1 MENIILENNLSAWG
15 KKFCGSRV
23 EIENEYKKWKNT
35 KNKTIEVRTEMSQDE
50 KVVLIVKKN
59 GKERYLAGKRNC
71 EEPTTIWMQT
81 QGRVHEGAIFFIA
94 GIGNPVYAK
103 ILLEEHRQT
112 KLNIVIYEP
121 SKEIFFKVLE
131 SIDITDL
138 LQKDAKCIFVI
149 DGLTGVKVEN
159 VIQKMISVEVMDHI
173 KTFILPNYEMIFAKE
188 MLLFAK
194 TIREKCES
202 CATYI
207 NTRTNFSNVFA
218 QNLFANAPYILDGY
232 KTKQLIEVI
241 PRDIPA
247 IIVAAGPSL
256 NKNIK
261 ELKRAKG
268 KAFIIAVDTAI
279 KPLASEKIIPD
290 MFAIVDGRKPLE
302 LINTEDAK
310 QIPLLTSISA
320 ANSVLSFHTG
330 KKFFFN
336 EGYVYINS
344 MFYRNGESFETVACG
359 GSVATS
365 AFALA
370 FMIGIDTIIL
380 VGQDLALTGNKT
392 HADGTFQEK
401 METIDTSHSIMVP
414 GNIEKEVPTRGDFK
428 MYLEWYNQYIKDCKE
443 YRKQFKVIN
452 ATEGGAKIDGT
463 EVMTLKDAI
472 DRECKKE
479 IDIQECFEK
488 LHPVF
493 DENERK
499 KNLEF
504 LQHTPEHYTEIRK
517 AAIETNKLY
526 KNLDKLCQHGNLD
539 IRAYEKILKKIKKM
553 TKKIEGDSIY
563 YEPIQETLV
572 LANYIVQS
580 EQFDTMKTMQEEG
593 KEIARQG
600 VIYTDMVKQCAEL
613 FEEYT
618 KETVGKAK

>member
-1 MENIILENNLSAWG
+1 MKNIILENNLSAWE
-15 KKFCGSRV
+15 KNFCGSRF

-310 QIPLLTSISA
+310 KIPLLTSISA

-330 KKFFFN
+330 KKFFYN

-526 KNLDKLCQHGNLD
+526 INLDKLCQHGNLD

-572 LANYIVQS
+572 LANYIVKS

-600 VIYTDMVKQCAEL
+600 IIYTDMVKQCAEL

>member
-1 MENIILENNLSAWG
+1 MKNIILENNLSAWE
-15 KKFCGSRV
+15 KNFCGSRF

-310 QIPLLTSISA
+310 KIPLLTSISA

-330 KKFFFN
+330 KKFFYN

>member
-1 MENIILENNLSAWG
+1 MKNIILENNLSAWE
-15 KKFCGSRV
+15 KNFCGSRF

-310 QIPLLTSISA
+310 KIPLLTSISA

-330 KKFFFN
+330 KKFFYN

-414 GNIEKEVPTRGDFK
+414 GNIQKEVPTRGDFK

-572 LANYIVQS
+572 LANYIVKS

-600 VIYTDMVKQCAEL
+600 IIYTDMVKQCAEL

>member
-1 MENIILENNLSAWG
+1 MKNIILENNLSAWE
-15 KKFCGSRV
+15 KNFCGSRF

-310 QIPLLTSISA
+310 KIPLLTSISA

-330 KKFFFN
+330 KKFFYN

-572 LANYIVQS
+572 LANYIVKS

-593 KEIARQG
+593 KERARQG
-600 VIYTDMVKQCAEL
+600 IIYTDMVKQCAEL

>member
-1 MENIILENNLSAWG
+1 
-15 KKFCGSRV
+15 
-23 EIENEYKKWKNT
+23 
-35 KNKTIEVRTEMSQDE
+35 MSQDE

-330 KKFFFN
+330 KKFFYN

-539 IRAYEKILKKIKKM
+539 IRAYEKIIKKIKKM

>member
-194 TIREKCES
+194 TIREKCER

-330 KKFFFN
+330 KKFFYN

>member
-23 EIENEYKKWKNT
+23 EIENEYKEWKNT

-330 KKFFFN
+330 KKFFYN

>member
-71 EEPTTIWMQT
+71 EEPTTIWMRT

-330 KKFFFN
+330 KKFFYN

-428 MYLEWYNQYIKDCKE
+428 MYLEWYNQYIKD
-443 YRKQFKVIN
+443 
-452 ATEGGAKIDGT
+452 
-463 EVMTLKDAI
+463 
-472 DRECKKE
+472 
-479 IDIQECFEK
+479 
-488 LHPVF
+488 
-493 DENERK
+493 
-499 KNLEF
+499 
-504 LQHTPEHYTEIRK
+504 
-517 AAIETNKLY
+517 
-526 KNLDKLCQHGNLD
+526 
-539 IRAYEKILKKIKKM
+539 
-553 TKKIEGDSIY
+553 
-563 YEPIQETLV
+563 
-572 LANYIVQS
+572 
-580 EQFDTMKTMQEEG
+580 
-593 KEIARQG
+593 
-600 VIYTDMVKQCAEL
+600 
-613 FEEYT
+613 
-618 KETVGKAK
+618 

>member
-1 MENIILENNLSAWG
+1 MKNIILENNLSAWE
-15 KKFCGSRV
+15 KNFCGSRF

-310 QIPLLTSISA
+310 KIPLLTSISA

-330 KKFFFN
+330 KKFFYN

-517 AAIETNKLY
+517 AAMETNKLY

-572 LANYIVQS
+572 LANYIVKS

-600 VIYTDMVKQCAEL
+600 IIYTDMVKQCAEL

>member
-71 EEPTTIWMQT
+71 EEPTTIWMRT

-310 QIPLLTSISA
+310 KIPLLTSISA

-330 KKFFFN
+330 KKFFYN

-572 LANYIVQS
+572 LANYIVKS
-580 EQFDTMKTMQEEG
+580 EQFDIMKTMQEEG

-600 VIYTDMVKQCAEL
+600 IIYTDMVKQCAEL

>member
-1 MENIILENNLSAWG
+1 MKNIILENNLSAWE
-15 KKFCGSRV
+15 KNFCGSRF

-310 QIPLLTSISA
+310 KIPLLTSISA

-330 KKFFFN
+330 KKFFYN

-526 KNLDKLCQHGNLD
+526 KNLEKLCQHGNLD

-572 LANYIVQS
+572 LANYIVKS

-600 VIYTDMVKQCAEL
+600 IIYTDMVKQCAEL

>member
-1 MENIILENNLSAWG
+1 MKNIILENNLSAWE
-15 KKFCGSRV
+15 KNFCGSRF

-310 QIPLLTSISA
+310 KIPLLTSISA

-330 KKFFFN
+330 KKFFYN

-452 ATEGGAKIDGT
+452 ATEGGAKIDRT

-539 IRAYEKILKKIKKM
+539 IRAYEKILKK
-553 TKKIEGDSIY
+553 
-563 YEPIQETLV
+563 
-572 LANYIVQS
+572 
-580 EQFDTMKTMQEEG
+580 
-593 KEIARQG
+593 
-600 VIYTDMVKQCAEL
+600 
-613 FEEYT
+613 
-618 KETVGKAK
+618 

>member
-71 EEPTTIWMQT
+71 KEPTTIWMQT

-330 KKFFFN
+330 KKFFYN

>member
-1 MENIILENNLSAWG
+1 MKNIILENNLSAWE
-15 KKFCGSRV
+15 KNFCGSRF

-94 GIGNPVYAK
+94 GLGNPVYAK

-310 QIPLLTSISA
+310 KIPLLTSISA

-330 KKFFFN
+330 KKFFYN

-572 LANYIVQS
+572 LANYIVKS

-600 VIYTDMVKQCAEL
+600 IIYTDMVKQCAEL

>member
-1 MENIILENNLSAWG
+1 MKNIILENNLSAWE
-15 KKFCGSRV
+15 KNFCGSRF

-310 QIPLLTSISA
+310 KIPLLTSISA

-330 KKFFFN
+330 KKFFYN

-572 LANYIVQS
+572 LANYIVKS

-600 VIYTDMVKQCAEL
+600 IIYTDMVKQCAEL
-613 FEEYT
+613 IEEYT

>member
-1 MENIILENNLSAWG
+1 MKNIILENNLSAWE
-15 KKFCGSRV
+15 KNFCGSRF

-173 KTFILPNYEMIFAKE
+173 KTFILPNYEMIFAK
-188 MLLFAK
+188 

-310 QIPLLTSISA
+310 KIPLLTSISA

-330 KKFFFN
+330 KKFFYN

-572 LANYIVQS
+572 LANYIVKS

-600 VIYTDMVKQCAEL
+600 IIYTDMVKQCAEL

>member
-1 MENIILENNLSAWG
+1 MKNIILENNLSAWE
-15 KKFCGSRV
+15 KNFCGSRF

-131 SIDITDL
+131 SMDITDL

-310 QIPLLTSISA
+310 KIPLLTSISA

-330 KKFFFN
+330 KKFFYN

-572 LANYIVQS
+572 LANYIVKS

-600 VIYTDMVKQCAEL
+600 IIYTDMVKQCAEL

>member
-1 MENIILENNLSAWG
+1 MKNIILENNLSAWE
-15 KKFCGSRV
+15 KNFCGSRF

-310 QIPLLTSISA
+310 KIPLLTSISA

-330 KKFFFN
+330 KKFFYN

-539 IRAYEKILKKIKKM
+539 IRAYEKISKKIKKM

-572 LANYIVQS
+572 LANYIVKS

-600 VIYTDMVKQCAEL
+600 IIYTDMVKQCAEL

>member
-1 MENIILENNLSAWG
+1 MKNIILENNLSAWE
-15 KKFCGSRV
+15 KNFCGSRF

-71 EEPTTIWMQT
+71 EEPTTIWMQI

-310 QIPLLTSISA
+310 KIPLLTSISA

-330 KKFFFN
+330 KKFFYN

-572 LANYIVQS
+572 LANYIVKS

-600 VIYTDMVKQCAEL
+600 IIYTDMVKQCAEL

>member
-1 MENIILENNLSAWG
+1 MG
-15 KKFCGSRV
+15 KKFCGSRF

-310 QIPLLTSISA
+310 KIPLLTSISA

-330 KKFFFN
+330 KKFFYN

-572 LANYIVQS
+572 LANYIVKS

-600 VIYTDMVKQCAEL
+600 IIYTDMVKQCAEL

>member
-330 KKFFFN
+330 KIFYN

>member
-1 MENIILENNLSAWG
+1 MG

-330 KKFFFN
+330 KKFFYN

>member
-1 MENIILENNLSAWG
+1 MKNIILENNLSAWE
-15 KKFCGSRV
+15 KNFCGSRF

-247 IIVAAGPSL
+247 IFVAAGPSL

-310 QIPLLTSISA
+310 KIPLLTSISA

-330 KKFFFN
+330 KKFFYN

-463 EVMTLKDAI
+463 EFMTLKDAI

-572 LANYIVQS
+572 LANYIVKS

-600 VIYTDMVKQCAEL
+600 IIYTDMVKQCAEL

>member
-1 MENIILENNLSAWG
+1 MKNIILENNLSAWE
-15 KKFCGSRV
+15 KKFCGSRF

-310 QIPLLTSISA
+310 KIPLLTSISA

-330 KKFFFN
+330 KKFFYN

-572 LANYIVQS
+572 LANYIVKS

-600 VIYTDMVKQCAEL
+600 IIYTDMVKQCAEL

>member
-81 QGRVHEGAIFFIA
+81 QGRVHERAIFFIA

-330 KKFFFN
+330 KKFFYN

>member
-1 MENIILENNLSAWG
+1 MKNIILENNLSAWE
-15 KKFCGSRV
+15 KNFCGSRF

-159 VIQKMISVEVMDHI
+159 VIQKMISVEVIDHI

-310 QIPLLTSISA
+310 KIPLLTSISA

-330 KKFFFN
+330 KKFFYN

-572 LANYIVQS
+572 LANYIVKS

-600 VIYTDMVKQCAEL
+600 IIYTDMVKQCAEL

>member
-1 MENIILENNLSAWG
+1 MKNIILENNLSAWE
-15 KKFCGSRV
+15 KNFCGSRF

-310 QIPLLTSISA
+310 KIPLLTSISA

-330 KKFFFN
+330 KKFFYN

-414 GNIEKEVPTRGDFK
+414 GNIEKEVPTRDDFK

-472 DRECKKE
+472 DRECKKK

-504 LQHTPEHYTEIRK
+504 MQHTPEHYTEIKK
-517 AAIETNKLY
+517 AAVEANKLY

-539 IRAYEKILKKIKKM
+539 IRAYEKVLKKIKKT

-580 EQFDTMKTMQEEG
+580 EQFDTMKTLQEEG

>member
-1 MENIILENNLSAWG
+1 MKNIILENNLSAWE
-15 KKFCGSRV
+15 KKFCGSRF

-310 QIPLLTSISA
+310 KIPLLTSISA

-330 KKFFFN
+330 KKFFYN

-572 LANYIVQS
+572 LANYIVKS
-580 EQFDTMKTMQEEG
+580 EQFDTMKTIQEEG

-600 VIYTDMVKQCAEL
+600 IIYTDMVKQCAEL

>member
-330 KKFFFN
+330 KKFFYN

-580 EQFDTMKTMQEEG
+580 EQFDTMKTLQEEG

>member
-1 MENIILENNLSAWG
+1 MKNIILENNLSAWE
-15 KKFCGSRV
+15 KNICGSRF

-310 QIPLLTSISA
+310 KIPLLTSISA

-330 KKFFFN
+330 KKFFYN

-572 LANYIVQS
+572 LANYIVKS

-600 VIYTDMVKQCAEL
+600 IIYTDMVKQCAEL

>member
-1 MENIILENNLSAWG
+1 
-15 KKFCGSRV
+15 
-23 EIENEYKKWKNT
+23 
-35 KNKTIEVRTEMSQDE
+35 MSQDE

-310 QIPLLTSISA
+310 KIPLLTSISA

-330 KKFFFN
+330 KKFFYN

-572 LANYIVQS
+572 LANYIVKS

-600 VIYTDMVKQCAEL
+600 IIYTDMVKQCAEL

>member
-1 MENIILENNLSAWG
+1 MKNIILENNLSAWE
-15 KKFCGSRV
+15 KKFCGSRF

-310 QIPLLTSISA
+310 KIPLLTSISA

-330 KKFFFN
+330 KKFFYN

-428 MYLEWYNQYIKDCKE
+428 MYLDWYNQYIKDCKE

-504 LQHTPEHYTEIRK
+504 LQHTPEHYTEIKK

-572 LANYIVQS
+572 LANYIVKS

-600 VIYTDMVKQCAEL
+600 IIYTDMVKQCAEL

>member
-1 MENIILENNLSAWG
+1 MENTILENNLSAWE

-23 EIENEYKKWKNT
+23 EIENKYKEWK
-35 KNKTIEVRTEMSQDE
+35 KAKVKTIEVRTEISEDA
-50 KVVLIVKKN
+50 KVILIVKKN
-59 GKERYLAGKRNC
+59 NQERYLAGKRNC
-71 EEPTTIWMQT
+71 KDPITVWKQT
-81 QGRVHEGAIFFIA
+81 QGFTKEGTIFFVG
-94 GIGNPVYAK
+94 GIGNPWYIK
-103 ILLEEHRQT
+103 GLISEHEEM
-112 KLNIVIYEP
+112 NIVIYEP
-121 SKEIFFKVLE
+121 SKEIFFTVLE
-131 SIDITDL
+131 TIDITDFF
-138 LQKDAKCIFVI
+138 KKKANCIFIV
-149 DGLTGVKVEN
+149 DGVSGVK
-159 VIQKMISVEVMDHI
+159 IDDIIKKMISVEVMDRI
-173 KTFILPNYEMIFAKE
+173 KTFILPNYEKIYAKE
-188 MLLFAK
+188 MLFFAK
-194 TIREKCES
+194 EIRKKCDS
-202 CATYI
+202 CAAYI
-207 NTRTNFSNVFA
+207 NTRTRFSNVFA
-218 QNLFANAPYILDGY
+218 QNLFANTPYVLDGY

-261 ELKRAKG
+261 ELKKAKG
-268 KAFIIAVDTAI
+268 RAFIIAVDTAI
-279 KPLASEKIIPD
+279 KPLLAEGIIPD
-290 MFAIVDGRKPLE
+290 MFAIVDGKKPIE
-302 LINTEDAK
+302 LVEKEEARN
-310 QIPLLTSISA
+310 IPLLTSISA
-320 ANSVLSFHTG
+320 ANSVLSYHTG
-330 KKFFFN
+330 KKFFYN

-414 GNIEKEVPTRGDFK
+414 GNIEKEVPTRDDFK

>member
-1 MENIILENNLSAWG
+1 MKNIILENNLSAWE
-15 KKFCGSRV
+15 KNFCGSRF

-310 QIPLLTSISA
+310 KIPLLTSISA

-330 KKFFFN
+330 KKFFYN

-517 AAIETNKLY
+517 AAIDTNKLY

-572 LANYIVQS
+572 LANYIVKS

-600 VIYTDMVKQCAEL
+600 IIYTDMVKQCAEL

>member
-1 MENIILENNLSAWG
+1 MKNIILENNLSAWE
-15 KKFCGSRV
+15 KNFCGSRF

-310 QIPLLTSISA
+310 KIPLLTSISA
-320 ANSVLSFHTG
+320 ANSVLSFHTR
-330 KKFFFN
+330 KIFYN

-572 LANYIVQS
+572 LANYIVKS

-600 VIYTDMVKQCAEL
+600 IIYTDMVKQCAEL

>member
-1 MENIILENNLSAWG
+1 MKNIILENNLSAWE
-15 KKFCGSRV
+15 KNFCGSRF

-310 QIPLLTSISA
+310 KIPLLTSISA

-330 KKFFFN
+330 KKFFYN

-392 HADGTFQEK
+392 HADGTFQKK

-572 LANYIVQS
+572 LANYIVKS

-600 VIYTDMVKQCAEL
+600 IIYTDMVKQCAEL